1 MNDKDLIIKA
11 AKSLGLKGEWR
22 EGIYDDRG
30 TLGNYFVVNEDY
42 CRYTWNP
49 LGCSSDA
56 FKLQTELY
64 MRVFINK
71 EDNTTTA
78 LVGNMSSDVSGYAL
92 EHHKG
97 DVLKATMRAIVR
109 CAADT
114 VRED

>member
-1 MNDKDLIIKA
+1 MNDKELIIKA
-11 AKSLGLKGEWR
+11 AKAIGLEGCWVDEWTFGDSSLVVGG
-22 EGIYDDRG
+22 YD
-30 TLGNYFVVNEDY
+30 Y
-42 CRYTWNP
+42 NP
-49 LGCSSDA
+49 LTNPHDA
-56 FKLQTELY
+56 FTLQTELY

-71 EDNTTTA
+71 EDSTTTA